1 MRRTRDLARG
11 AVGKASPPYS
21 GHEENM
27 EMRGII
33 VKLSKC
39 NYYHREFAFQ
49 RCGL

>member
-1 MRRTRDLARG
+1 MRTQHLAKA

-21 GHEENM
+21 GHEEIM

-33 VKLSKC
+33 VKLSKY